1 MHRVSR
7 SVVAVCAVASLLVT
21 GAGVSPVSAKTIN
34 GCVIKAKTK
43 CVKADLKADLK
54 GAILKGAN
62 LKRANLKGAYLD
74 NAKLAGAKLNGI
86 LSGGI
91 TGTPQSLPAGWIL
104 RSGYL
109 IGPVANLNGADLTN
123 AVLTGVTWS
132 NTTCPDGSITT
143 TSC

>member
-1 MHRVSR
+1 MHRACR

-43 CVKADLKADLK
+43 CVKADLK
-54 GAILKGAN
+54 GAN
-62 LKRANLKGAYLD
+62 LKRANLKRANLKRANLA
-74 NAKLAGAKLNGI
+74 NADLAGAKLNGV
-86 LSGGI
+86 LSGGF

-109 IGPVANLNGADLTN
+109 IGPVANLNGA
-123 AVLTGVTWS
+123 VLTGVTWS
-132 NTTCPDGSITT
+132 NTTCPDRSITN